1 MACSDLLRNL
11 LNLSFL
17 FLDPF
22 DCGALIGCGGD
33 AWIITN
39 SSLLAYVK
47 NATCSDTFATPFTSL
62 TALNCQ
68 CPEVSIAPCTCGPT
82 ATTDGSDS
90 KTLTVSCANQNLTD
104 STIADVIVKVAPT
117 TPVDSIDF
125 SGNRMTKI
133 PSNITQYTRL
143 ISLSFASNQITSII
157 SNDLNLAADNVL
169 FLDLSNNR
177 ISSISSSNGIPGE
190 ILYT

>member
-1 MACSDLLRNL
+1 M
-11 LNLSFL
+11 NLSFL

-82 ATTDGSDS
+82 ATTDGSAP
-90 KTLTVSCANQNLTD
+90 TMLTVSCANQKLD
-104 STIADVIVKVAPT
+104 DPTIADVIVRVAPT
-117 TPVDSIDF
+117 TPLDTLNLRNNSITF
-125 SGNRMTKI
+125 VPKGLA
-133 PSNITQYTRL
+133 QYTRL
-143 ISLSFASNQITSII
+143 VDLVVSFNAITKI
-157 SNDLNLAADNVL
+157 NLDDLNLPAPVVN
-169 FLDLSNNR
+169 LDLSFNTITAIAN
-177 ISSISSSNGIPGE
+177 SSLPGIKNKAEFIRG
-190 ILYT
+190 I